1 MDLRRNLR
9 MNSGVQL
16 VAVVVICV
24 LLNIL
29 AVQRFSRLDLTQD
42 RVHTLSQAGR
52 ALMGRLERPLIV
64 KVWFTRGLEAPY
76 NNHESFGPGP
86 GGAWRSSS

>member
-1 MDLRRNLR
+1 MDLRKNLR
-9 MNSGVQL
+9 LNSGVQL

-29 AVQRFSRLDLTQD
+29 AVQPSARLALTQD
-42 RVHTLSQAGR
+42 HLHTRSPAGR

-64 KVWFTRGLEAPY
+64 
-76 NNHESFGPGP
+76 
-86 GGAWRSSS
+86 